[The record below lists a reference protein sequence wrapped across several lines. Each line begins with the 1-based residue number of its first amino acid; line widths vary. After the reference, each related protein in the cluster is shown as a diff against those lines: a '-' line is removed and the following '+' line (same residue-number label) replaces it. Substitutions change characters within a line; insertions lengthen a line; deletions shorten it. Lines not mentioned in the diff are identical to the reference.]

1 MKPKIHGKVR
11 EVYDIGDDRLIIVT
25 TDRISAFDVVLPAA
39 VKNKGIVL
47 NKISLFWF
55 DYTKSIIENHILSDN
70 ISDMPEF
77 FKNEYY
83 NERTILVKKLKIIPY
98 EFVVRG
104 YMFGNL
110 WNAYQEGKNL
120 FKEKT
125 IRRYELAEK
134 LEKPLLTPAIK
145 NQTGHD
151 EYVDM
156 DYVSLDLGKS
166 TTDKI
171 ENICLM
177 LYEKCFNYAFQK
189 GIIIADTKFELG
201 IDKNGNL
208 VLADEIFTPDSSRF
222 WNLSEYKT
230 GISPRSYDK
239 QYLRDWLLNNKV
251 NNVMQFD
258 KIPNDVIEKTEKI
271 YQECMAKIIS

>member
-1 MKPKIHGKVR
+1 MEPKIHGKVR
-11 EVYDIGDDRLIIVT
+11 EVYDIEDDRLIIVT
-25 TDRISAFDVVLPAA
+25 TDRISAFDVILPLTI
-39 VKNKGIVL
+39 KNKGIVL

-55 DYTKSIIENHILSDN
+55 NYTKSIVENHVLSDN

-77 FKNEYY
+77 FQKKYY
-83 NERTILVKKLKIIPY
+83 NERTIIVKELKIIPY
-98 EFVVRG
+98 EFVIRG

-156 DYVSLDLGKS
+156 DSVSLDLGKS
-166 TTDKI
+166 TVDRI
-171 ENICLM
+171 EKICLT

-189 GIIIADTKFELG
+189 GIIIADTKFEFG

-222 WNLSEYKT
+222 WSLSEYKT

-258 KIPNDVIEKTEKI
+258 KIPNDIIEKTEEI
-271 YQECMAKIIS
+271 YQECMAKIIG

>member
-1 MKPKIHGKVR
+1 MKPFIHGKVR
-11 EVYDIGDDRLIIVT
+11 DVYDIGDDRLIIVT
-25 TDRISAFDVVLPAA
+25 TDRISAFDVVLP
-39 VKNKGIVL
+39 VDIRNKGIVL

-55 DYTKSIIENHILSDN
+55 NYTKSIIENHFLSDN
-70 ISDMPEF
+70 LQDMPDF
-77 FKNEYY
+77 FQKEYY
-83 NERTILVKKLKIIPY
+83 YERTILVKKLKIIPY

-110 WNAYQEGKNL
+110 WNAYQDGKNPY
-120 FKEKT
+120 KDK
-125 IRRYELAEK
+125 INKNYKLAEK
-134 LEKPLLTPAIK
+134 LEEPILTPAIK

-156 DYVSLDLGKS
+156 DYVLSALGKPI
-166 TTDKI
+166 TDKI
-171 ENICLM
+171 ENICLA

-189 GIIIADTKFELG
+189 GIIIADTKFEFGL
-201 IDKNGNL
+201 DNNGNL

-230 GISPRSYDK
+230 GISPGSYDK

-251 NNVMQFD
+251 NNIMQFD
-258 KIPNDVIEKTEKI
+258 KIPGDVIEKTENI
-271 YQECMAKIIS
+271 YQECMAKIIN